1 VATNYP
7 VPTERALQS
16 LFADLAAVDAKVARA
31 DVADPPRDAT
41 GVFAE
46 YVTDEGELAVLGYAD
61 ARAANSIGGA
71 LVDIP
76 EASITEA
83 NESQVLLDGSLEG
96 FQEVLN
102 ILSSCLN
109 SEYTRHLKL
118 RAMRR
123 LPGQID
129 DDVKQLWR
137 NPRGRRAYRIDVEDH
152 GSGSL
157 ILYIG

>member
-1 VATNYP
+1 MATNYP
-7 VPTERALQS
+7 VPTERAIQS
-16 LFADLAAVDAKVARA
+16 LLADLAAVDARVVRA
-31 DVADPPRDAT
+31 EVADPARDAP

-46 YVTDEGELAVLGYAD
+46 FVTDDNELAVLGYAD
-61 ARAANSIGGA
+61 PLVANSVGGA

-76 EASITEA
+76 AASISEA
-83 NESQVLLDGSLEG
+83 NESKVLLDGSLEG

-109 SEYTRHLKL
+109 TEYTRHLRL

-123 LPGQID
+123 LPGQLD
-129 DDVKQLWR
+129 DEVKQLWR
-137 NPRGRRAYRIDVEDH
+137 NPRGRRAYEIAVEEH
-152 GSGSL
+152 GSGAL

>member
-16 LFADLAAVDAKVARA
+16 LFADLAAVDARVARA
-31 DVADPPRDAT
+31 EIADPPRDAT

-46 YVTDEGELAVLGYAD
+46 YINDDGDLAVLGYAD
-61 ARAANSIGGA
+61 ARVANNIGGA
-71 LVDIP
+71 LVDLP
-76 EASITEA
+76 DATITEA

-109 SEYTRHLKL
+109 SEYTRHVKL

-137 NPRGRRAYRIDVEDH
+137 SPRGRRGYRIDVEDRA
-152 GSGSL
+152 SGSL

>member
-1 VATNYP
+1 MATNYP
-7 VPTERALQS
+7 VPTEQALQS
-16 LFADLAAVDAKVARA
+16 LFADLASVDARVTR
-31 DVADPPRDAT
+31 DTVGDPPRDAT

-46 YVTDEGELAVLGYAD
+46 YTTDEGELAVLGYAD
-61 ARAANSIGGA
+61 ARVANSIGGA
-71 LVDIP
+71 LIEMP
-76 EASITEA
+76 ATSITEA
-83 NESQVLLDGSLEG
+83 NENQVLLDGSLEG

-109 SEYTRHLKL
+109 SDFTRHLKL

-152 GSGSL
+152 GGGTL